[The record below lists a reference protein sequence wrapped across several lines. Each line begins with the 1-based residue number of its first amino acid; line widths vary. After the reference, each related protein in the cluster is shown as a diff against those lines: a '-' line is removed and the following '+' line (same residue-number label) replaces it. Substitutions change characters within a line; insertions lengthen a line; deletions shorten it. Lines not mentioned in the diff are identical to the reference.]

1 MPKVV
6 VPVKEE
12 ILRAAERRKAVGAS
26 DGVVEFLAE
35 LIDLGFEHRLRQLY
49 QRFEAGEF
57 SLGYYAKELG
67 GVCSA
72 TVVQAQFSAYV
83 TNRNS
88 NTVSVL
94 DTATNTVSATVPVG
108 SQPIGVAV
116 SPNGAFVYVA
126 NLVSNTVSVIDVATN
141 TVSATVPVGSEPSAF
156 GQFIGPAADLA
167 LTKSTPADIVV
178 HIGGVAPLTY
188 TERRGR
194 RKLNDPD
201 DFGHLS
207 RCLDASVV

>member
-108 SQPIGVAV
+108 S
-116 SPNGAFVYVA
+116 
-126 NLVSNTVSVIDVATN
+126 
-141 TVSATVPVGSEPSAF
+141 EPSAF